1 MKLIKINDMFTQACF
16 IRKNTSELVEK
27 LKELGYNQSL
37 SARGNCVDSLQ
48 TTWNSMGGSVYGF
61 LSIPSDKIEEPII
74 DDINGVNCR
83 TNEELFLAIAAL
95 RDDSDKHQWFIH
107 DDSDWNDEP
116 NIFWY
121 KCESE
126 SINDDMALNLMC
138 NDCRKAT
145 VEELIKHF
153 SV

>member
-1 MKLIKINDMFTQACF
+1 MFTHSCH
-16 IRKNTSELVEK
+16 INKNTK
-27 LKELGYNQSL
+27 Y
-37 SARGNCVDSLQ
+37 
-48 TTWNSMGGSVYGF
+48 
-61 LSIPSDKIEEPII
+61 II
-74 DDINGVNCR
+74 DKLNILGRKFVPNGFAKWYIPIEDCKYLYCSDEPFNGNRIYYYTGKMVKPSNSIWCG

-95 RDDSDKHQWFIH
+95 RDDSDIHQWFVH
-107 DDSDWNDEP
+107 DDSDWNDDP

-126 SINDDMALNLMC
+126 SINDDMAFNLMC

-153 SV
+153 TA